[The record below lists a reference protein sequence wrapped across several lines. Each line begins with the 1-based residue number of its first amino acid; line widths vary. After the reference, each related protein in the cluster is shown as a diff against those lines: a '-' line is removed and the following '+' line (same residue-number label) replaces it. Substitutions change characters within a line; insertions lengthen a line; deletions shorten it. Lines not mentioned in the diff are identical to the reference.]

1 METVTNL
8 ASNIATT
15 ASKAIWGDQATTT
28 HNETAGRE
36 PIAGETGDVKS
47 GEPFDK
53 GNLGMRP
60 QASRNTVEI
69 Y

>member
-15 ASKAIWGDQATTT
+15 ASKAIWGDQTATAK
-28 HNETAGRE
+28 NETSGRE
-36 PIAGETGDVKS
+36 PIAGEMGDVKA

-53 GNLGMRP
+53 GNLGTNLTFP
-60 QASRNTVEI
+60 
-69 Y
+69 